1 MKKLFLIV
9 CACFT
14 MLLCA
19 GNAFANNPVPQPNQD
34 PMNWEISMMPKPTA
48 EEIEAAHWSVVVEND
63 LGVYAYDMGSLDFAK
78 DKNDEYDRNVVN
90 VLVKTVFTNKDV
102 LKKLKQDYAEKL
114 EGKEKVLYCKMDMQY
129 KMKEKAYT
137 VKTMQVFTNTDRQI
151 DVKKNKNKFAPI
163 PEKSFAEALYEVCQ
177 KFVADVA
184 AAEQAA
190 KEQAAKEA
198 KEAK

>member
-1 MKKLFLIV
+1 MKKFLVMICTLV
-9 CACFT
+9 AI
-14 MLLCA
+14 LVLN

-34 PMNWEISMMPKPTA
+34 PMNWQISMMPEPTA
-48 EEIEAAHWSVVVEND
+48 EEIEAARWSVVVEND
-63 LGVYAYDMGSLDFAK
+63 LGVYAYDMSSLDFG
-78 DKNDEYDRNVVN
+78 KNKKDEYDKNIVN

-102 LKKLKQDYAEKL
+102 LKKLKQDYATKL

-129 KMKEKAYT
+129 KMKEKSYT

-177 KFVADVA
+177 KFVADVE
-184 AAEQAA
+184 AAELAMQ
-190 KEQAAKEA
+190 EQAVKEA
-198 KEAK
+198 SKK